1 MSALP
6 IDFQHFL
13 PWVSFVA
20 GIGGSL
26 HCVAMCGGLVSA
38 TCSKSSDIR
47 YYQIGRLIGYLGLG
61 ALAGFLGSFLKFE
74 NTSPLVTVIPGI
86 SIGVLFMF
94 WGIQNLKGK
103 KAELPMP
110 KFMGRFYGVLWKKLV
125 FKNVT
130 ITKSFFTGLISIFL
144 PCGLLYGIILASVSL
159 QHPLMSLI
167 SMFFFWLGTLP
178 SMIIAPSIIQKILT
192 PLQAR
197 LPKTYASSLI
207 FIGVLT
213 ITVRVVNLNRTHASH
228 AAPSTHQQ
236 EKGQP
241 KSMSCH

>member
-1 MSALP
+1 LSVLP

-47 YYQIGRLIGYLGLG
+47 YYQIGRLMGYLGLG
-61 ALAGFLGSFLKFE
+61 AFAGYLGSFLKFE
-74 NTSPLVTVIPGI
+74 NTSPLFTLIPGI

-94 WGIQNLKGK
+94 WGIKNLKGK

-110 KFMGRFYGVLWKKLV
+110 KFMGKFYGVLWKNLV
-125 FKNVT
+125 YKN
-130 ITKSFFTGLISIFL
+130 INFSKSFLTGLISIFL

-159 QHPLMSLI
+159 QHPLLSLI
-167 SMFFFWLGTLP
+167 SMLFFWLGTLP
-178 SMIIAPSIIQKILT
+178 SMIIAPSIIQKFLT
-192 PLQAR
+192 PLQVK

-207 FIGVLT
+207 LIGILT
-213 ITVRVVNLNRTHASH
+213 ITVRVVNLNKSH
-228 AAPSTHQQ
+228 ANHAGPATLQKEKKQPS
-236 EKGQP
+236 K
-241 KSMSCH
+241 MSCH